1 MRLRRF
7 GHLPSIKREICTS
20 ALTSSIIASL
30 WVAGTANAQDTQADA
45 TEPSDTGMIVVTAQ
59 RRQELS
65 RDVPITLTTA
75 NAIELQEANV
85 DSLLSLPKLVPGVR
99 IDQQGSYTQPTIRG
113 IGTILVQTAGGSS
126 VGTYVDGFYLPNPLS
141 LDFDFL
147 NVENV
152 QVLKG
157 PQGTLFGRNT
167 TGGAILVTTKDPS
180 TDTGGVVEASY
191 RRFDQKKL
199 QGYFT
204 TGLADN
210 IAFSVEGLFSKGD
223 GFIQRN
229 LYDGSLDSGS
239 GFDPNSRIQHPGAYE
254 KWSVRAGLK
263 VDLSDSASLLLRYT
277 HMDRDDPRGNAV
289 GTYAVNGQVYSAGD
303 LFPNAVFATRRG
315 TVSGNSEGSFRIK
328 TDAVQLTG
336 NFDLG
341 FADLTSYTQYR
352 EESIKQVLE
361 GDYSSFEYFSLG
373 LPEHDEIMSQELVL
387 NSKSGA
393 RLQYTAGIF
402 LFQHK
407 VDAVVDL
414 RFPIAFG
421 TSDFVSFSETGAT
434 VRTYA
439 AFADATYELTDKL
452 FLTGGL
458 RLSRDQTKDV
468 RYQTTPGVVGQFTY
482 QSDRQDDKLT
492 PRVVLRYKPTDESS
506 LYASFTKGYKSA
518 VPDYRST
525 SGAEYLEPEN
535 ITAYEAG
542 AKFADGRLTA
552 EFAGFLYDY
561 KNLQN
566 GYYITG
572 ETILSNAASAR
583 IKGLEGSLRY
593 DFGNGFE
600 ISASGTY
607 LDAKY
612 RDYPT
617 AGLFTPVF
625 VPDTDGDG
633 RPDFSG
639 FANSTAQARGN
650 QMQRAPEFSGT
661 FAARYST
668 ELAGGELVTS
678 ANLYHT
684 SKFYFDAANDFG
696 QGGYTILSA
705 RVQWTDPSQRYT
717 VAVFGDNLT
726 DETYLTQLSIG
737 NSAVGT
743 IWGEPA
749 TYGISLRVN
758 FGAQ

>member
-1 MRLRRF
+1 MKFDCARGRLF
-7 GHLPSIKREICTS
+7 QQQVSITALMSSLAAALCVS
-20 ALTSSIIASL
+20 AP
-30 WVAGTANAQDTQADA
+30 VAAQEAQPETAEANDA
-45 TEPSDTGMIVVTAQ
+45 GMIIVTAQ

-75 NAIELQEANV
+75 DAIQLQEANV
-85 DSLLSLPKLVPGVR
+85 DSLLSLPKLTPGVR

-113 IGTILVQTAGGSS
+113 IGTTLVQTASGSS

-141 LDFDFL
+141 LDFEFL
-147 NVENV
+147 NVESV

-180 TDTGGVVEASY
+180 TETGGVVEASY
-191 RRFDQKKL
+191 RRFNQKKL
-199 QGYFT
+199 QGYIT
-204 TGLADN
+204 TGLAEN
-210 IAFSVEGLFSKGD
+210 VAVSIEGSFSQGD
-223 GFIQRN
+223 SFIKRN
-229 LYDGSLDSGS
+229 LYDGSLTSGS
-239 GFDPNSRIQHPGAYE
+239 GFDANSRIRHPGAYE
-254 KWSVRAGLK
+254 KWSVRASAK
-263 VDLSDSASLLLRYT
+263 VDLSDSASFLLRYT

-289 GTYAVNGQVYSAGD
+289 STYASNGQVYSAGD
-303 LFPNAVFATRRG
+303 LFPNAVFATERG

-328 TDAVQLTG
+328 TDALQLTG
-336 NFDLG
+336 DFDLG
-341 FADLTSYTQYR
+341 FANLTSYTQYR
-352 EESIKQVLE
+352 KENIQQVLE
-361 GDYSSFEYFSLG
+361 GDYSSFEYLSLG
-373 LPEHDEIMSQELVL
+373 LPERDEILTQEFLL
-387 NSKSGA
+387 SSKSGS

-402 LFQHK
+402 LFQQK
-407 VDAVVDL
+407 VDAVVRL
-414 RFPIAFG
+414 RYPLAFG
-421 TSDFVSFSETGAT
+421 TNDFVAFSATGAT

-439 AFADATYELTDKL
+439 TFADATYEVIDSL

-458 RLSRDQTKDV
+458 RLSRDEVKDV
-468 RYQTTPGVVGQFTY
+468 RYQTTPGVVGEYTY
-482 QSDRQDDKLT
+482 QSSRKDDKLT
-492 PRVVLRYKPTDESS
+492 PRVVVRYKPTDQSS

-525 SGAEYLEPEN
+525 SGAEFLKPED
-535 ITAYEAG
+535 ITAYEVG
-542 AKFADGRLTA
+542 AKYADGRVTA
-552 EFAGFLYDY
+552 EVAGFLYDY

-566 GYYITG
+566 GYYDAG
-572 ETILSNAASAR
+572 NTILSNAASAR

-639 FANSTAQARGN
+639 FATSATQARGN
-650 QMQRAPEFSGT
+650 QLQRAPKFSGT
-661 FAARYST
+661 VSARYST

-684 SKFYFDAANDFG
+684 SRFFFDAANDFAEN
-696 QGGYTILSA
+696 GYQVLSA
-705 RVQWTDPSQRYT
+705 RVQWTDPSERYT
-717 VAVFGDNLT
+717 LAVFGDNIT
-726 DETYLTQLSIG
+726 DARYYNQITIG
-737 NSAVGT
+737 TAAAGT
-743 IWGEPA
+743 TWGEPA
-749 TYGISLRVN
+749 TYGVSLRIN